1 MKYESK
7 KIARYKNED
16 IFSVS
21 LINDNNF
28 KINFYNFG
36 GHIHQINIPYHNNQ
50 LIQTTIGQLNFFKWA
65 MENEIIDYINNNYND
80 IEKDMNNRNSTSKRK
95 INVTNNNSKTRKKR
109 EELSVSASKTI
120 KEEKVEVTIKFD

>member
-7 KIARYKNED
+7 KIASYKNED

-36 GHIHQINIPYHNNQ
+36 GHIHQINIPYHNN
-50 LIQTTIGQLNFFKWA
+50 
-65 MENEIIDYINNNYND
+65 IDKYEEHRIRKLTELLHLSHTD
-80 IEKDMNNRNSTSKRK
+80 FIKSKLK
-95 INVTNNNSKTRKKR
+95 
-109 EELSVSASKTI
+109 
-120 KEEKVEVTIKFD
+120 